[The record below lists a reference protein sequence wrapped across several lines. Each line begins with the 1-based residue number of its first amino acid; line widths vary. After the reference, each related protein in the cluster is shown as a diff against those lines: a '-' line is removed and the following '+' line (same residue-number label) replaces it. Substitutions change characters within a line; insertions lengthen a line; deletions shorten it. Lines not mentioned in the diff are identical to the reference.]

1 MRRYMTGRRLA
12 LGAAFGALLALATI
26 GPVAADPATICGQVD
41 AVDTVGGTATV
52 DGQSIPL
59 AGLDEDAVAG
69 LELALNGGFDACVD
83 VEVVGGVVT
92 ETHSVTVSS
101 PRLCGSVDPAGGSDV
116 MVDRVLIPQTLLDEE
131 TFEILTYAA
140 VSNKAACL
148 QIEVSPGSDGTV
160 VVLALDMEICATV
173 TDLGAGTVEL
183 DGIEI
188 DVADG
193 VDLEADEGDIICVLV
208 STADGGGIEVVQRT
222 DEDEDEDPEGG
233 EQGGGGSD
241 VPDTAMSYVAR

>member
-1 MRRYMTGRRLA
+1 MTGRRLA
-12 LGAAFGALLALATI
+12 LGSALGALLALAAI
-26 GPVAADPATICGQVD
+26 GPASADPATICGRVD
-41 AVDTVGGTATV
+41 AVDAVGGTATV

-69 LELALNGGFDACVD
+69 LELAFNGRFDACAD

-92 ETHSVTVSS
+92 ETHGVTVSS
-101 PRLCGSVDPAGGSDV
+101 PRLCGSVDPAGGTDV
-116 MVDRVLIPQTLLDEE
+116 LVDRVLIPQPLMDEE
-131 TFEILTYAA
+131 TLEILTYAA

-148 QIEVSPGSDGTV
+148 QIDVSPGSGGTV
-160 VVLALDMEICATV
+160 VILALDMEICATV
-173 TDLGAGTVEL
+173 TDLGNGTVEL
-183 DGIEI
+183 DGIQI

-208 STADGGGIEVVQRT
+208 STAEGSGIEVVQRT

-233 EQGGGGSD
+233 SQGGGGGD
-241 VPDTAMSYVAR
+241 VPDTALPYVAQ